1 MHDVNEY
8 LYTNCIRRFW
18 RAIINANEFMSG
30 TIAEESSHHHDS
42 GHHHHDAGH
51 HHHHVTGNIKT
62 AFFLNAGF
70 TLVEIA
76 GGILTSSTAILANA
90 VHDFGDSLALAQAW
104 YFESK
109 SGEESSARYSYG
121 YKRFSLLGALIST
134 AVLLTSS
141 LFVLANA
148 IPRILEPHHPNAGGM
163 ILLAVVGVMVNGFA
177 MAKLS
182 KESGMNAKV
191 VALHL
196 LEDVLGWLAVLV
208 VAVVLYFWDVPVL
221 DPLLAIIVT
230 LYILSGVVKN
240 LKAMLPVFLQ
250 AVPDMFDLDTI
261 TREIEGLEHIHAVHH
276 AHIWSLDG
284 VHNIFTAHLEV
295 DTLLDAEAY
304 MQLKELIRTLVDRYG
319 LYHSTVE
326 IEYPGEACRNAPA

>member
-1 MHDVNEY
+1 
-8 LYTNCIRRFW
+8 
-18 RAIINANEFMSG
+18 MSG
-30 TIAEESSHHHDS
+30 TTPEECSHHHHAANHQHDS
-42 GHHHHDAGH
+42 SHHHHDAGH
-51 HHHHVTGNIKT
+51 HHHVSGNIKT

-70 TLVEIA
+70 TFVEIA
-76 GGILTSSTAILANA
+76 GGILTGSTAILANA
-90 VHDFGDSLALAQAW
+90 VHDLGDSFALAQAW

-141 LFVLANA
+141 LFVLVNA

-182 KESGMNAKV
+182 KESGMNAQV

-196 LEDVLGWLAVLV
+196 LEDVLGWVAVLV
-208 VAVVLYFWDVPVL
+208 VAFVLYFWDVPVL

-250 AVPDMFDLDTI
+250 AVPEKFDLDTV

-284 VHNIFTAHLEV
+284 EHNVFTAHLEV
-295 DTLLDAEAY
+295 DSLLDAEAY
-304 MQLKELIRTLVDRYG
+304 MQLKELIRKLVDRYG

-326 IEYPGEACRNAPA
+326 IEYPGEACRNIAP

>member
-1 MHDVNEY
+1 MSTIKSGESLHSHDMAHND
-8 LYTNCIRRFW
+8 
-18 RAIINANEFMSG
+18 
-30 TIAEESSHHHDS
+30 HHE
-42 GHHHHDAGH
+42 H
-51 HHHHVTGNIKT
+51 HHHHHASGNIKT
-62 AFFLNAGF
+62 AFFLNVGF
-70 TLVEIA
+70 TLVEIV
-76 GGILTSSTAILANA
+76 GGMLTGSAAILADA
-90 VHDFGDSLALAQAW
+90 VHDLGDSFALAQAW

-109 SGEESSARYSYG
+109 SGGESSARYSYG

-134 AVLLTSS
+134 VVLLTSS

-163 ILLAVVGVMVNGFA
+163 ILLAVVGVMVNGIA
-177 MAKLS
+177 MARLS

-196 LEDVLGWLAVLV
+196 LEDVLGWVAVLV

-221 DPLLAIIVT
+221 DPLLAIIIT

-250 AVPDMFDLDTI
+250 AVPDEFDLATM
-261 TREIEGLEHIHAVHH
+261 TKEIEELEHIHAVHH

-284 VHNIFTAHLEV
+284 IHTVFTAHLEV
-295 DTLLDAEAY
+295 DTLLEAEAY
-304 MQLKELIRTLVDRYG
+304 MQLKERIRTLVERYG
-319 LYHSTVE
+319 MYHSTVE
-326 IEYPGEACRNAPA
+326 IEYPGEACRNVLSV